1 MMETHGFVL
10 IPGFVLKSE
19 HPRTKKNGSRVVTIP
34 KKGGHRCH
42 SCGHMPGFPKVLPS
56 EAYERWEAACLV
68 ECIGIKRAL
77 LAHGVVLPIAAP
89 VSIEAH
95 VYLMPAA
102 SGKMRLDCGDLVGYL
117 QAIGDL
123 LQAAEILKDDRL
135 VEDWD
140 GSCRHVDAAQPRVE
154 VYIMVVGD
162 ARPAQESTRDIDRR
176 ALALIMQGVD
186 LATAYRRAQ
195 EEMRAKASLH

>member
-1 MMETHGFVL
+1 MTE

-19 HPRTKKNGSRVVTIP
+19 HPKTKKNSGRVISIP
-34 KKGGHRCH
+34 KKGGHRCGC
-42 SCGHMPGFPKVLPS
+42 CGHMPGFPKLLPS

-68 ECIGIKRAL
+68 ECIGIKKAL
-77 LAHGVVLPIAAP
+77 LDRGVVLPITAP

-95 VYLMPAA
+95 VYLTPAA

-140 GSCRHVDAAQPRVE
+140 GSRRHVDAAQPRVE
-154 VYIMVVGD
+154 VYVTVVGD
-162 ARPAQESTRDIDRR
+162 APPVQES
-176 ALALIMQGVD
+176 LP
-186 LATAYRRAQ
+186 
-195 EEMRAKASLH
+195 